1 MILYQYIDLLQQ
13 LAFGLAFCGAVI
25 LVGFEPTRKVL
36 IKLTIAPIVYMV
48 YVWSVGLSAY
58 AEKERMRTSMIVSGG
73 VAAA

>member
-1 MILYQYIDLLQQ
+1 MLLNYVLLLQQ
-13 LAFGLAFCGAVI
+13 LAFGLALCGAVV
-25 LVGFEPTRKVL
+25 LVGFEPTRKILV
-36 IKLTIAPIVYMV
+36 KLTIAPIVYAV